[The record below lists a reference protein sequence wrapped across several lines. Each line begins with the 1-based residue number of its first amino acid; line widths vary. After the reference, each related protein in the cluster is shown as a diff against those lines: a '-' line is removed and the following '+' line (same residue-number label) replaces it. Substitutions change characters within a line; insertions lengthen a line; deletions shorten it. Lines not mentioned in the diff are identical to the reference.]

1 MDDIREVSIKTHLII
16 TDIHEEY
23 SIRWIGKILDAK
35 PKFKNGK
42 PIFVVVGSEGRIE
55 LNTTDMEKIER
66 NAKRLTRPC
75 GRSAI
80 TTDTARI
87 FLVEE
92 NGNEKLMGVLIH
104 NHVKTFAPM
113 YDKVGYKN

>member
-1 MDDIREVSIKTHLII
+1 MEEVLIKSHLIV
-16 TDIHEEY
+16 TDVHEEY
-23 SIRWIGKILDAK
+23 NIKWIGKILDTK

-42 PIFVVVGSEGRIE
+42 PIFVIVGGKGRTE
-55 LNTTDMEKIER
+55 LNTTDMSRIEKC
-66 NAKRLTRPC
+66 AKMYTQPK

-87 FLVEE
+87 YIVEE
-92 NGNEKLMGVLIH
+92 NGEEKLLGVLTH

-113 YDKVGYKN
+113 YDKVGWKDN